1 MKSRGHLNP
10 LYGLLIVVG
19 SAGNSATEKQVQK
32 GFKKITDNGS
42 ITHLPIVVPIGEA
55 VKAAGHP
62 SLFLFL

>member
-19 SAGNSATEKQVQK
+19 SAGNSATESKYK
-32 GFKKITDNGS
+32 KDKKITDNGS
-42 ITHLPIVVPIGEA
+42 ITHLPVVVPIGEA
-55 VKAAGHP
+55 VEAAGHP